1 VVYGLVAMQGQES
14 VAHAFE
20 FLNSV
25 GTVGLAF
32 IVWALLSRRL
42 ITRGEFDREV
52 IRCENLEKRL
62 DKALDYGDRAISAG
76 EEIRK
81 KHE

>member
-1 VVYGLVAMQGQES
+1 MQGQES
-14 VAHAFE
+14 VTHAFE

-52 IRCENLEKRL
+52 TRCENLERRL
-62 DKALDYGDRAISAG
+62 DKALDYGDRALGAG
-76 EEIRK
+76 EK
-81 KHE
+81 LLQKHE